1 MLNPLQT
8 QLVTY
13 LKSTQP
19 APKGLLKKHLIAQP
33 QMILI
38 QPVAPVLALTQVIL
52 LQPLVPVLALTQVIL
67 LQPVAPVLAQTQV
80 ILLQPVAPVLALHQ
94 MILLQ
99 LVELTKLQCH
109 QIQLARQTHQ
119 AQVQQRQQQLK
130 LPDQDVCD
138 ENGKALDASFY
149 IINLNIQT

>member
-52 LQPLVPVLALTQVIL
+52 LQPVTPVLALTQVII
-67 LQPVAPVLAQTQV
+67 LQPVAPVLALTQV

-94 MILLQ
+94 MILLK
-99 LVELTKLQCH
+99 LMELTKLQCH